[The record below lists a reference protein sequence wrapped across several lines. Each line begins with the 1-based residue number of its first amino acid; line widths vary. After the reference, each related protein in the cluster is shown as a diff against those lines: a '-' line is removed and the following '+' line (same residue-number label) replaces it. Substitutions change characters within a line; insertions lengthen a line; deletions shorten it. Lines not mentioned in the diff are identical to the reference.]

1 METQCR
7 KERIKTKYSNKT
19 KTWLKEIKQNKTKHE
34 SLKNKSMNNLEKTK
48 RNKNTVL
55 IGELSLVRIYSN
67 KIKIKQTLNDVVR
80 GKNN

>member
-1 METQCR
+1 MKTQCR

-19 KTWLKEIKQNKTKHE
+19 KTWLKKIKQNKTKHE

-55 IGELSLVRIYSN
+55 IGELSLVNIYSKQN
-67 KIKIKQTLNDVVR
+67 KNKTNIK
-80 GKNN
+80 